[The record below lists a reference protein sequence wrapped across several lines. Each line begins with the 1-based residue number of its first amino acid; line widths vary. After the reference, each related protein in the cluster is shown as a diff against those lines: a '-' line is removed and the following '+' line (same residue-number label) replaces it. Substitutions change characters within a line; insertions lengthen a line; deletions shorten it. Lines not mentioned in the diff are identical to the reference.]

1 MEMNSRPSNIF
12 TNTATDSMMDILG
25 LQFMQNAYIAGIMIA
40 VITSVLGVFLV
51 LRQLSLIGDGL
62 AHASFAGVA
71 AGLMTGTNPLIA
83 ALVVAT
89 IGSIGIHELME
100 RAKAYGDSA
109 IALILSTGM
118 GLAVVMIGYTGGFT
132 VDLFSYLFGS
142 ILTLGTLDLWII
154 SGVFGL
160 TMVSVYVFYDQL
172 VLDSFNKELAQLE
185 GRMNRFAH
193 YVFIVL
199 TAMAVVVSI
208 RAVGVLLVTALIV
221 IPALTSLQFAESFKE
236 ALIYSSAVSVLSV
249 LTGVTAAY
257 SLDLPPSGVI
267 VMIMVGMF
275 AVSLL
280 SEKIAK

>member
-1 MEMNSRPSNIF
+1 
-12 TNTATDSMMDILG
+12 MMDILG
-25 LQFMQNAYIAGIMIA
+25 LSFMQNAYIAGIMIA

-160 TMVSVYVFYDQL
+160 TMISVYVFYDQL
-172 VLDSFNKELAQLE
+172 VLDSFNKELARLD
-185 GRMNRFAH
+185 GRLNRVAH

-221 IPALTSLQFAESFKE
+221 IPALTALQFAESFRE
-236 ALIYSSAVSVLSV
+236 ALLYSSAVSVLSV
-249 LTGVTAAY
+249 VTGVTAAY

-267 VMIMVGMF
+267 VMVMVGMF

-280 SEKIAK
+280 GEKLVK